1 MTIIIAIASEAK
13 KENLTLGE
21 KLEKI
26 YSKYGFMTAKSF
38 SFKLEDNNQLTQLKE
53 KFKSINFENSIFLDY
68 SKGINDIEPNDMLTF
83 QFHNSLNWV
92 SLRPSGTEP
101 KFKIYIHVIEKT
113 KEASQRKFNE
123 IFKII
128 KNSLKI

>member
-1 MTIIIAIASEAK
+1 
-13 KENLTLGE
+13 
-21 KLEKI
+21 
-26 YSKYGFMTAKSF
+26 MTAKSF
-38 SFKLEDNNQLTQLKE
+38 SFKLDDESQLTQLKE

-113 KEASQRKFNE
+113 EEASQRKFNE